1 MYVTMGIDVGQKRD
15 PTAVCIAQSEWREV
29 EGRMEIHFTI
39 RHLERLPIGTPYPE
53 VIERVGRLAFRAGDI
68 AGEWP
73 FLYVDAT
80 GVGQPIVDALRDGGY
95 HESVAAVVFTAGETR
110 KETWDGERL
119 RVSLGKEFLVSRL
132 QTLLGT
138 GRLHLPPGPEMEAL
152 ADELLNYEL
161 RVDAKGHAKAGA
173 FRVGTHDDLVTAV
186 GLATQVDDVDW
197 PAPPWVSAG

>member
-39 RHLERLPIGTPYPE
+39 RHLERLPLGTPYPE
-53 VIERVGRLAFRAGDI
+53 VVERVGRLAFRAGDI

-110 KETWDGERL
+110 KETWEGSCL
-119 RVSLGKEFLVSRL
+119 RVAVGKEFLVSRL
-132 QTLLGT
+132 QALLGT
-138 GRLHLPPGPEMEAL
+138 GRLHLPPGHEMEAL
-152 ADELLNYEL
+152 AEELLNYEL

-197 PAPPWVSAG
+197 PAPP

>member
-29 EGRMEIHFTI
+29 DGRMEIHFI
-39 RHLERLPIGTPYPE
+39 VRHLERLPIGTPYPE
-53 VIERVGRLAFRAGDI
+53 VVERVGRLAFRAGDI

-73 FLYVDAT
+73 LLYVDAT
-80 GVGQPIVDALRDGGY
+80 GVGQPIVDGLRDGGY
-95 HESVAAVVFTAGETR
+95 HESVVAVVFTAGETR
-110 KETWDGERL
+110 KETWEGSCL
-119 RVSLGKEFLVSRL
+119 RVALGKEYLVSRL

-138 GRLHLPPGPEMEAL
+138 GRLHLPPGHEMEAL
-152 ADELLNYEL
+152 ADEMINYEL

-197 PAPPWVSAG
+197 PAPP

>member
-39 RHLERLPIGTPYPE
+39 RHLERLPLGTPYPE
-53 VIERVGRLAFRAGDI
+53 VVERVGRLAFRAGDI

-95 HESVAAVVFTAGETR
+95 HDSVAAVVFTAGETR
-110 KETWDGERL
+110 KETWEGERL
-119 RVSLGKEFLVSRL
+119 RVALGKEFLVSRL
-132 QTLLGT
+132 QALLGT
-138 GRLHLPPGPEMEAL
+138 GRLHLPPGHETEAL

-197 PAPPWVSAG
+197 PAPPDD

>member
-29 EGRMEIHFTI
+29 EGRMEIHFSI
-39 RHLERLPIGTPYPE
+39 RHLERLPLGTPYPE
-53 VIERVGRLAFRAGDI
+53 VVERVGRLAFRAGDI

-73 FLYVDAT
+73 LLYVDAT
-80 GVGQPIVDALRDGGY
+80 GVGQPVVDGLRDGGC
-95 HESVAAVVFTAGETR
+95 HESVVAVVFTAGETR
-110 KETWDGERL
+110 KETWEGSCL
-119 RVSLGKEFLVSRL
+119 RVALGKEYLVSRL

-138 GRLHLPPGPEMEAL
+138 GRLHLPPGHEMEAL

-197 PAPPWVSAG
+197 PAPP

>member
-15 PTAVCIAQSEWREV
+15 PTAVCIAQSAWREV

-39 RHLERLPIGTPYPE
+39 RHLERLPLGTPYPE
-53 VIERVGRLAFRAGDI
+53 VVERVERLAFRAVDI

-73 FLYVDAT
+73 LLYVDAT
-80 GVGQPIVDALRDGGY
+80 GVGQPIVDGLRDRGY
-95 HESVAAVVFTAGETR
+95 HESVVAVVFTAGETR
-110 KETWDGERL
+110 KETWEGSCL
-119 RVSLGKEFLVSRL
+119 RVTLGKEFLVSRL
-132 QTLLGT
+132 QALLGT
-138 GRLHLPPGPEMEAL
+138 GRLHLPQGHEMEAL
-152 ADELLNYEL
+152 ADELVNYEL

-197 PAPPWVSAG
+197 PAPPDD